1 MLITN
6 KSPNMVEFYKL
17 SCGVVFRDKHS
28 NICMTIEDDGNSNMI
43 YLVDGSRADDQL
55 QLTVRFEHA
64 LDALDVFERFLIE
77 LAVVCDNQTESGR
90 AVCRADDV

>member
-43 YLVDGSRADDQL
+43 YLVDGSRGYIDGEDKVEN
-55 QLTVRFEHA
+55 VRCE
-64 LDALDVFERFLIE
+64 LVIE
-77 LAVVCDNQTESGR
+77 N
-90 AVCRADDV
+90 